1 VTAWQLPERTTTPS
15 RLLDASHSELIAA
28 ENSQRSCRREA
39 ADLSNEQ
46 IESMSDDELF
56 ELIRASEHPWD
67 DGEMERHLIYADRST
82 LLRLTYL
89 VRNCCRNAECAAHDQ
104 ARMDELDGPLNRR
117 DAGTLFGNPR

>member
-1 VTAWQLPERTTTPS
+1 MTASRSPERTTMPS
-15 RLLDASHSELIAA
+15 RRLDDSRSASTDA
-28 ENSQRSCRREA
+28 ENVECACRHET

-56 ELIRASEHPWD
+56 KLIRASEHPWED
-67 DGEMERHLIYADRST
+67 SEMERHLIYADRST
-82 LLRLTYL
+82 LLRLAYL

-104 ARMDELDGPLNRR
+104 QLMDELDGPLNRR